1 MAPGFCPLLYG
12 QSSCTKEVVTVT
24 DYELIT
30 LFLMILA
37 LVVSLSNKNDR

>member
-12 QSSCTKEVVTVT
+12 LRSCTKEVVTVT
-24 DYELIT
+24 DYEMIT

>member
-1 MAPGFCPLLYG
+1 MALGFCPLLYG
-12 QSSCTKEVVTVT
+12 HRSCTKEVVTVT
-24 DYELIT
+24 DYEMIT